1 MTMKF
6 KNIKFA
12 LLFLV
17 ITSFLISCYISKPL
31 AVEVRVSVNTNFPV
45 VIKNESNSNFV
56 NKHTEADYRTAYVNE
71 LMKEL
76 AFNHIV
82 VDNAS
87 PEFLV
92 EIASLYLTE
101 STKLDTVKDVKSK
114 DNGIVRELTL
124 AGLKTHGTVM
134 KTSDRSIHKWEADKD
149 KNESL
154 TNNRSLEQIIEG
166 KNKDNTVYREKAFSD
181 DEFITQSGVCGR
193 RAAVRI
199 AHEIGK
205 MLKK

>member
-1 MTMKF
+1 MKF
-6 KNIKFA
+6 IKGKSPLVVLFIILFA
-12 LLFLV
+12 
-17 ITSFLISCYISKPL
+17 TSCYISKPL
-31 AVEVRVSVNTNFPV
+31 AVEVRVSVNTNFSV

-56 NKHTEADYRTAYVNE
+56 SKHSEADYRTAYVNE

-82 VDNAS
+82 VDNAA
-87 PEFLV
+87 PEFMV
-92 EIASLYLTE
+92 EIISLDLTE

-114 DNGIVRELTL
+114 DNGLVRELTQ
-124 AGLKTHGTVM
+124 AGLKTHGTVTR
-134 KTSDRSIHKWEADKD
+134 TSDSATHKWEADKD

-181 DEFITQSGVCGR
+181 DEFLTQSGVCGR

-205 MLKK
+205 ILKK

>member
-1 MTMKF
+1 MKSINRKSASIF
-6 KNIKFA
+6 
-12 LLFLV
+12 LFTSIL
-17 ITSFLISCYISKPL
+17 ITSCYISKPL

-45 VIKNESNSNFV
+45 VIKNEGNSNFV
-56 NKHTEADYRTAYVNE
+56 NKHSEAEYRTAYVNE

-76 AFNHIV
+76 AINHIV
-82 VDNAS
+82 VDNPS
-87 PEFLV
+87 SEFVV
-92 EIASLYLTE
+92 EISSLDLTE
-101 STKLDTVKDVKSK
+101 STKIDTVKDVKSK
-114 DNGIVRELTL
+114 DNGLVRELTQ
-124 AGLKTHGTVM
+124 AGLKTHGTVTR
-134 KTSDRSIHKWEADKD
+134 TSDRATHKWEADKD

-181 DEFITQSGVCGR
+181 DEFLNQSGVCGR

-205 MLKK
+205 ILKK